1 MFFRTSILAIA
12 VILLTPA
19 LAAEPSFGPVIEG
32 YGPTYPVDDRD
43 VPLKEGFVYK
53 AVFDIAQDPAA
64 GSVNQHL
71 VSVARFIN
79 MHARNGVPVDGMDIA
94 IVVHG
99 RALSNLLDN

>member
-43 VPLKEGFVYK
+43 VPLKEGF
-53 AVFDIAQDPAA
+53 FPCQCCW
-64 GSVNQHL
+64 
-71 VSVARFIN
+71 
-79 MHARNGVPVDGMDIA
+79 
-94 IVVHG
+94 
-99 RALSNLLDN
+99 